1 MKYKFI
7 IITINP
13 DYKPPT
19 QFLPQNTIIFRGT
32 SYKEEPDKIKAFF
45 KNDKQDIRKLATL
58 YSHIH
63 AIKYASE
70 QPFTKTHQV
79 IIMEDDIEPNNLC
92 PKSFKRILKQNKKPE
107 IVQLSIMTQLHSPF
121 WLSQKPKRQWRRNFW
136 SACAYRISYAGM
148 QKVLQHIQNNQMD
161 ISRFKSKVADFIIFA
176 ICKTITP
183 QLIPFTYNM
192 RPTTIGNPDR
202 FAFETKLNLKLHSL
216 LNNPKF
222 YKYCKENN
230 FNSIYTPH
238 QHGHILK
245 IVSSN
250 AKLPITLSQSS
261 IILFPTIQFV
271 NQNKSK
277 NYSIFYVDNELDYF
291 TEELLSYKHI
301 FANNYNYTSN
311 NYDKIP
317 NNKKL
322 FINFK

>member
-19 QFLPQNTIIFRGT
+19 QFLPQNTIIFKGT
-32 SYKEEPDKIKAFF
+32 SYKEEPNKIKTFF

-79 IIMEDDIEPNNLC
+79 IIMEDDVQLNNLC
-92 PKSFKRILKQNKKPE
+92 PKSFKKILRNNKKHE

-121 WLSQKPKRQWRRNFW
+121 WITYKLKRQWRRNFW
-136 SACAYRISYAGM
+136 SACAYRINQIGM
-148 QKVLQHIQNNQMD
+148 HKVLQHIQNNEMD
-161 ISRFKSKVADFIIFA
+161 ISRFKSKVADYIPFA

-202 FAFETKLNLKLHSL
+202 FAFETKLNLKLYSL
-216 LNNPKF
+216 LSNPKF
-222 YKYCKENN
+222 YKYCNQNN
-230 FNSIYTPH
+230 YDSIYTPH
-238 QHGHILK
+238 TRGHIFNIIK
-245 IVSSN
+245 ANI
-250 AKLPITLSQSS
+250 KLPFSLSQSS
-261 IILFPTIQFV
+261 IILFPTIQFIKK
-271 NQNKSK
+271 NATN
-277 NYSIFYVDNELDYF
+277 NYSIFYVDNELNF
-291 TEELLSYKHI
+291 FCEELLSYTHI
-301 FANNYNYTSN
+301 FANNYNYTGNS
-311 NYDKIP
+311 YEKIP
-317 NNKKL
+317 NNKKNY
-322 FINFK
+322 INFN